1 MGKRQSDIDEYHDA
15 VSEFYQKQQKFKSLE
30 AKFKGLKEQF
40 NDDMQELFDLKGD
53 NEPVSYDEFDS
64 KLVVSRTQR
73 VTIQWNPMKL
83 VKALGKS
90 ISKQVVLK
98 RYMIND
104 MPALVE
110 YLKECGVDP
119 KVFKSF
125 LDIEESVD
133 QKELERLEELGRIS
147 KDQLKGCYTVKC
159 QKPYFTVVRK
169 GGDKDEE

>member
-83 VKALGKS
+83 VEALGKS